1 MKLKR
6 NIAFLA
12 VCTLLSF
19 AGCAGGESDGTPEL
33 GLVTGTVTMDGAPL
47 ANVTV
52 TFNSSDGQASF
63 GTTDAEGKYELTY
76 RGDAKGAKIGDHK
89 VVIETPLEAPP
100 EPGYKDPIP
109 AKYNSK
115 TTLTAIV
122 KAGENTIDFDLTK

>member
-1 MKLKR
+1 MKLNR
-6 NIAFLA
+6 NIAILV
-12 VCTLLSF
+12 VCALLSSV
-19 AGCAGGESDGTPEL
+19 GCAGGGEDTPDL
-33 GLVTGTVTMDGAPL
+33 GQVTGTVAMDGAPL

-89 VVIETPLEAPP
+89 VTIETPLEAPP

-122 KAGENTIDFDLTK
+122 KAGDNTIDFELTK